1 MTRRLL
7 AAVGLVAAAM
17 LTLTGSAAAQGDQ
30 DCGEAIVC
38 AQVDPRVDPQ
48 VGPVVDQIG
57 PNEFD
62 LGGLFG

>member
-1 MTRRLL
+1 MRRVLT
-7 AAVGLVAAAM
+7 AAGLVAAAM
-17 LTLTGSAAAQGDQ
+17 LTLAGSATAQGDQ

-38 AQVDPRVDPQ
+38 ADVDPRVDPQ
-48 VGPVVDQIG
+48 IGPVIEQVG